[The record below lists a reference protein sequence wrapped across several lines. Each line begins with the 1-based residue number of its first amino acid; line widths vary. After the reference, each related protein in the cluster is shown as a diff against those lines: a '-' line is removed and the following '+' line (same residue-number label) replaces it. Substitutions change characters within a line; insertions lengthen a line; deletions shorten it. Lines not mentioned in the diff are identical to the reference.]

1 MYYQGQPGGPAQP
14 GSGQYMGAAPQMGY
28 GTGPGAL
35 QPGAAF
41 GGQQPQQIP
50 PAGGFQ
56 QGMPPGGA
64 APPQGFS
71 TAATQFGTGQPQL
84 TAQQPTQSGGSLGQ
98 QPFPG
103 SSAKPDS
110 QDGVPPQP
118 PAPVSNPMQTISSV
132 PPQRPPPVKD
142 SLEQRFQ
149 RLIPAALPMEM
160 FTANIQEFSVTSLCT
175 MGREIVS
182 DLSIRTVSLVS
193 IMRAEDRRKQITDV
207 ETVLAYCKMLFRRL
221 VQIRIHIDK
230 LTAEQKRMTDDELL
244 AALTDPTEPALPQRK
259 AEVMERFERNR
270 MKIVQASNELKRL
283 DWIAQVSDPRALR
296 GVDATAAAK
305 DPFGAR

>member
-1 MYYQGQPGGPAQP
+1 MFMQQQPPQQQGQQPMYYQGQPGGPAQP

-84 TAQQPTQSGGSLGQ
+84 TAQQPTHSGGSLGQ

-149 RLIPAALPMEM
+149 VS
-160 FTANIQEFSVTSLCT
+160 TVANFQDFKSN
-175 MGREIVS
+175 
-182 DLSIRTVSLVS
+182 
-193 IMRAEDRRKQITDV
+193 
-207 ETVLAYCKMLFRRL
+207 F
-221 VQIRIHIDK
+221 
-230 LTAEQKRMTDDELL
+230 L
-244 AALTDPTEPALPQRK
+244 AAHSGRTADGDVHRQYPGVQCYFPVHDGTRDCQRFVHSHSQPCK
-259 AEVMERFERNR
+259 HNAC
-270 MKIVQASNELKRL
+270 
-283 DWIAQVSDPRALR
+283 R
-296 GVDATAAAK
+296 GSSQT
-305 DPFGAR
+305 